1 MVLVLYFCMIS
12 SLGEIELLQLG
23 QAFEVSVSLS
33 SKELFPDYDV
43 YSYSVL
49 YAGGM
54 RLPGHVSICRHS
66 FAHDFAEAIEVLRDD
81 LSTTIR
87 RPVLMSMHPKF
98 DFAEGRLLGTPC
110 LRHRLD
116 KGIPFEGKV
125 LIPKHYRHD
134 ASFMIEF
141 VIDAESCD
149 RSDSSVLLMLH
160 QQKLRV
166 GFASSM
172 DVYRVR
178 VQAKNR
184 LDK

>member
-1 MVLVLYFCMIS
+1 MVMVFYFFMIS
-12 SLGEIELLQLG
+12 SLGDLELNRLG
-23 QAFEVSVSLS
+23 QAFEMSVSLS
-33 SKELFPDYDV
+33 SKELIPDYDV

-54 RLPGHVSICRHS
+54 SLPGHVSICRHGL
-66 FAHDFAEAIEVLRDD
+66 AIDFAAAIEVPRDD
-81 LSTTIR
+81 LNTTIR
-87 RPVLMSMHPKF
+87 PPVLMSMHPKL

-116 KGIPFEGKV
+116 KGIPFEGTV
-125 LIPKHYRHD
+125 LIPKNYRD
-134 ASFMIEF
+134 NGSFMIEF
-141 VIDAESCD
+141 VIDAESCAG
-149 RSDSSVLLMLH
+149 SNSSVLVMLH

-178 VQAKNR
+178 VQATNR

>member
-1 MVLVLYFCMIS
+1 MVMVFYFCMIS
-12 SLGEIELLQLG
+12 ALGELELIQLG
-23 QAFEVSVSLS
+23 QRFEVSVSLS
-33 SKELFPDYDV
+33 NKELFPDYYV

-54 RLPGHVSICRHS
+54 SLPGHVSICRHGQ
-66 FAHDFAEAIEVLRDD
+66 AIDFAEAVEVTRED
-81 LSTTIR
+81 STTTIR
-87 RPVLMSMHPKF
+87 RPVVMSMHSKF
-98 DFAEGRLLGTPC
+98 DFTEGRLLGTPC
-110 LRHRLD
+110 RQHQLD
-116 KGIPFEGKV
+116 EGIPFEGKV

-134 ASFMIEF
+134 GSFMIEF
-141 VIDAESCD
+141 VIDAESCAI
-149 RSDSSVLLMLH
+149 SNSSVLVMLH

-178 VQAKNR
+178 VQATNR